1 MQLIGRLC
9 LYFAGMTIIKYAM
22 LGVATLFFTMASMA
36 QQLPSYV
43 LYNAKGKKVSYAK
56 MLAALEDKDMVLFG
70 EYHNNPIAHWLQL
83 KVTRALGQKRQL
95 VLAAEMFEQDNQE
108 ALDKYLAGEY
118 DAKALAA
125 NARLWNNYK
134 TDYAPLV
141 NYAKE
146 NKLPFVASNIPRR
159 YASMV
164 AKGGFAALDTLPAAE
179 KAWIAPL
186 PVAYDGNLP
195 GYKKML
201 DMMPGHTNDN
211 FPRAQAIKDATMA
224 YFSLKAWQPGKL
236 LVHYNGAYHSDYYE
250 GIMWYLLQANPNL
263 RIATISTVSQKD
275 IGKLEKEH
283 IGKADFIICVDE
295 EMTTTY

>member
-1 MQLIGRLC
+1 MTTYKLAI
-9 LYFAGMTIIKYAM
+9 FAMATIFFSM
-22 LGVATLFFTMASMA
+22 ATLA
-36 QQLPSYV
+36 QQQPAYV
-43 LYNAKGKKVSYAK
+43 LYNAKGKKVPFAK
-56 MLAALEDKDMVLFG
+56 MLEVLEGKDMVLFG
-70 EYHNNPIAHWLQL
+70 EYHNNPISHWLQL
-83 KVTRALGQKRQL
+83 KVTKALGQKRQL

-108 ALDKYLAGEY
+108 ALDKYLTGTY
-118 DAKALAA
+118 DAKAFAA

-146 NKLPFVASNIPRR
+146 RKLPFVASNIPRR

-164 AKGGFAALDTLPAAE
+164 AKGGFAALDTLSTAE

-186 PVAYDGNLP
+186 PVAYDANLP
-195 GYKKML
+195 GYKKMIE
-201 DMMPGHTNDN
+201 MMGGHGGENL
-211 FPRAQAIKDATMA
+211 PKAQAIKDATMA

-236 LVHYNGAYHSDYYE
+236 LIHYNGAYHSDYYE
-250 GIMWYLLQANPNL
+250 GIMWYLRQANAAL

-275 IGKLEKEH
+275 ILRLEKEH
-283 IGKADFIICVDE
+283 LGKADFIICVDE